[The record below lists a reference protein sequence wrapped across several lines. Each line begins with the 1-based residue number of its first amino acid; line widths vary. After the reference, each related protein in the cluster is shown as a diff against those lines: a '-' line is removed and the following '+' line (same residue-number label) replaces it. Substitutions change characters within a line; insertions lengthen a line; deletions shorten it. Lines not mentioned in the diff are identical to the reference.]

1 MVADLIFVS
10 TAILGCIAGCIT
22 DLKGRWVPDWI
33 NYFLIIFGIGGHA
46 IVSVTEYSIWPLLY
60 SLAGAGVFFAVSA
73 VMFYSGAWGGGD
85 AKLLIGLGALLPISP
100 GVLSSGAPWPFLLT
114 LWINM
119 LMFNAVFGLLG
130 ISWLAAK
137 NFSKIKKEV
146 AKNKLLVYGGL
157 SSLAIPALLILFN
170 SMLLTLFLIWIF
182 AVMTFIFLLLARAV
196 EKNCMYKF
204 IPPSKLVEGD
214 WIAEKVIAGDFIYN
228 PARSGIEKKDINK
241 LIELEKS
248 GKLKLVKVKDG
259 FPFVPAFLAGL
270 LTSLFYGDI
279 MFIIINK
286 LI

>member
-1 MVADLIFVS
+1 MVADLIFVC

-46 IVSVTEYSIWPLLY
+46 IVSITEYSIWPLLY
-60 SLAGAGVFFAVSA
+60 SLVGAGVFFAVST

-85 AKLLIGLGALLPISP
+85 AKLLIGLGALLPFYPNS
-100 GVLSSGAPWPFLLT
+100 APWPFLLT

-157 SSLAIPALLILFN
+157 SSLAIPALMILFN

-196 EKNCMYKF
+196 EKNCLYKF

-214 WIAEKVIAGDFIYN
+214 WIAEKVVAGDFIYN

-270 LTSLFYGDI
+270 LASIFYGDI
-279 MFIIINK
+279 MFIIINS